1 MSVTVRQT
9 YQWVYG
15 CIQSL
20 RREVPPKYPKTIS
33 IIGVVLGYWTIRNL
47 FWKILNRIHS
57 YPTGPLG
64 LPFFGCFFPF
74 ALSQKLFIIKSAQK
88 YGSVTYYPLLM
99 SKHLL
104 INDPKIVKFLYQ
116 TKKVISRP
124 QMTPRHT
131 LGFIFVNGDE
141 WTKRRK
147 LFSQTALTLSNSS
160 FVLNNV
166 RRSMDCVIPRMERR
180 IQRNELWVPSDDVEY
195 FAINNAWTAIFD
207 DILSI
212 DDPFVSPFC
221 EMQERK
227 VATLKMAALIDILSN
242 FSGWTFLQKHL
253 TWKVQEEGDEMLAEW
268 MRKNGFEVDRK
279 QQIMKRVNIEETGR
293 RTKVYVDFLIEK
305 LERGEIEYETIWG
318 EFALAF
324 AAAIDTTSQSGSF
337 GLLLLA
343 KHPNVQQ
350 KVYDELG
357 MYIGTYV
364 PFQLVECN

>member
-1 MSVTVRQT
+1 MSNTIQQT
-9 YQWVYG
+9 YQWAQDCVK
-15 CIQSL
+15 SL
-20 RREVPPKYPKTIS
+20 SREVPPKYQRMIS
-33 IIGVVLGYWTIRNL
+33 IVSAVLGYWAIRNM
-47 FWKILNRIHS
+47 FWKILNRLRS

-74 ALSQKLFIIKSAQK
+74 ALSQKSFLIQCAQK

-116 TKKVISRP
+116 TKRVISRP
-124 QMTPRHT
+124 KMTPRRT
-131 LGFIFVNGDE
+131 VGFLLANGDE

-180 IQRNELWVPSDDVEY
+180 IQRKELWMPSDDLEY

-212 DDPFVSPFC
+212 DDPFVSTFC

-227 VATLKMAALIDILSN
+227 VSQLKLSFLLDLFSN
-242 FSGWTFLQKHL
+242 FSGWTFLQKHSNWRL
-253 TWKVQEEGDEMLAEW
+253 QDQSDEMLAEW
-268 MRKNGFEVDRK
+268 MRGNGFEVDHKRG
-279 QQIMKRVNIEETGR
+279 IMKRVDGQGSGP

-350 KVYDELG
+350 KVFDELG
-357 MYIGTYV
+357 VYIGTYSITV
-364 PFQLVECN
+364 